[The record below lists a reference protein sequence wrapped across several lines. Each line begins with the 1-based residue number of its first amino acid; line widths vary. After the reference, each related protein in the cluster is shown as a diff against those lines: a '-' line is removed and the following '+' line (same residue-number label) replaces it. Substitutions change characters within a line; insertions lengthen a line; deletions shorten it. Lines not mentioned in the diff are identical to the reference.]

1 MRSFIA
7 CHIPER
13 WWRVHIG
20 FDEISPS
27 ASSKRDLGTRLPTY
41 IPIKSVKWF
50 NRKWRSV
57 FSACFLF
64 VNWLSRS
71 VAKSTN
77 YKGEVVTRVGHWRMT
92 FWRLSFLTRGY
103 PKSIQRV
110 FFLWVSIC
118 KCATRSLCVVRGRL
132 FGSDPNSLKYS
143 GAKALRSEMWEGT
156 RAFSKHLSTG
166 SPWVY
171 FDLKDDFDSN
181 FTILSFELFCN
192 LDHMRSV
199 SFSNGGFN
207 WV

>member
-1 MRSFIA
+1 MSLTGSYTEDEPEKRPRYCGFISNMRSFIA

-41 IPIKSVKWF
+41 IPIKSIKWF

-57 FSACFLF
+57 FSACFLV

-71 VAKSTN
+71 VAKSAN

-103 PKSIQRV
+103 PKSIQRG
-110 FFLWVSIC
+110 FFYGFRYVNVPLAHFALSEVGSS
-118 KCATRSLCVVRGRL
+118 APTRTHWNIAAQKL
-132 FGSDPNSLKYS
+132 
-143 GAKALRSEMWEGT
+143 
-156 RAFSKHLSTG
+156 
-166 SPWVY
+166 
-171 FDLKDDFDSN
+171 
-181 FTILSFELFCN
+181 
-192 LDHMRSV
+192 
-199 SFSNGGFN
+199 
-207 WV
+207 